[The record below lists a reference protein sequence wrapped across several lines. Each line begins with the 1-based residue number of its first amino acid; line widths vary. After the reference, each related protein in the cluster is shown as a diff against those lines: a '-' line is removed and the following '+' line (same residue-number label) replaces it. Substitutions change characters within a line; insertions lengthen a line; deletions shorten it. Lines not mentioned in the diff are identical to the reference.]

1 MTSPL
6 PVVRDP
12 CNCNAQAAKL
22 TADPSPELGLH
33 GCGLLRRFSRP
44 HESVTRIRSL
54 HGRLQDLVM
63 QRTRFV
69 QWMQKSSDQINV
81 RVHRAVLRHKRCE
94 HSAVQFA
101 RFLSGN

>member
-1 MTSPL
+1 M
-6 PVVRDP
+6 R
-12 CNCNAQAAKL
+12 
-22 TADPSPELGLH
+22 
-33 GCGLLRRFSRP
+33 
-44 HESVTRIRSL
+44 
-54 HGRLQDLVM
+54 
-63 QRTRFV
+63 RTRFV